1 MHRAGPIR
9 KADTPAGD
17 AMTITPMQ
25 DADIAEVSRLLV
37 SSYELLSALEGL
49 SVEQT
54 RFLVSERGSEECVG
68 RESRSQDY
76 LVARDWTEILG
87 MVAVSGE
94 TITKLYVS
102 PEHQREGIGRSLYE
116 AAESLIRQR
125 GRERVALGAFPS
137 AVPFYRRMGLS
148 VTGHK
153 EATGALKGLSTALME
168 KRLGP
173 RGS

>member
-1 MHRAGPIR
+1 
-9 KADTPAGD
+9 
-17 AMTITPMQ
+17 MQ
-25 DADIAEVSRLLV
+25 EADIPEVSKLLV
-37 SSYELLSALEGL
+37 SSYGLLSRLEGL
-49 SVEQT
+49 SPKQA
-54 RFLVSERGSEECVG
+54 RFLVSERGSEECVR

-76 LVARDWTEILG
+76 LVVRDADGILG

-116 AAESLIRQR
+116 AAESLIRRR
-125 GRERVALGAFPS
+125 GHARVTLGAFPS

-153 EATGALKGLSTALME
+153 DASGALRGLATALME
-168 KRLGP
+168 KELGS
-173 RGS
+173 RGR